1 MSRPK
6 IYIKK
11 TRLDYFSEG
20 ISIISLALTFIII
33 AYYWGKYPNS
43 VAIHYNALGQADSFG
58 PRWLLLILPLTALLT
73 YIGMTCLN
81 RFPHIFNY
89 PIEVSERN
97 AEVLYTIGKRTISFM
112 KMIVCLL
119 ILYINISQ
127 VSSMIF
133 NRSGINIFIILFFI
147 LCLIVA
153 PIFAAFK
160 MSKARP

>member
-11 TRLDYFSEG
+11 TRLDYFFEG

-73 YIGMTCLN
+73 YIGMTYLN
-81 RFPHIFNY
+81 KFPHVFNF
-89 PIEVSERN
+89 PVEVSERN

-112 KMIVCLL
+112 KMTICLL
-119 ILYINISQ
+119 VLYITFSLI
-127 VSSMIF
+127 SSMIF
-133 NRSGINIFIILFFI
+133 HRSGVNVFIILIFL
-147 LCLIVA
+147 LCIGVA
-153 PIFAAFK
+153 PIYAAVK
-160 MSKARP
+160 MNKARP

>member
-11 TRLDYFSEG
+11 TRLDYFFEG

-58 PRWLLLILPLTALLT
+58 HRWLLLILPLTALLT
-73 YIGMTCLN
+73 YIGMTYLN
-81 RFPHIFNY
+81 KFPHVFNF
-89 PIEVSERN
+89 PVEVSERN
-97 AEVLYTIGKRTISFM
+97 AELLYKTGKRTISFM

>member
-1 MSRPK
+1 MMRPR

-11 TRLDYFSEG
+11 TKLDYFFES

-58 PRWLLLILPLTALLT
+58 SKWLLLILPLTALLT
-73 YIGMTCLN
+73 FIGMTYLN
-81 RFPHIFNY
+81 KFPHVFNF
-89 PIEVSERN
+89 PVEVSERN
-97 AEVLYTIGKRTISFM
+97 AELLYKTGKRTISFM
-112 KMIVCLL
+112 KMTVCLL

-133 NRSGINIFIILFFI
+133 NRSGINVFIILFFI

-160 MSKARP
+160 MSKTRP